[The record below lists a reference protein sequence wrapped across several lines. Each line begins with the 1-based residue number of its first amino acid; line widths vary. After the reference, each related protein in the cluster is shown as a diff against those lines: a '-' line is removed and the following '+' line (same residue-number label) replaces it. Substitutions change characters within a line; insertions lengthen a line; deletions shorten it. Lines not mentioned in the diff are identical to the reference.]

1 MSLRFRLLLLGL
13 ATLVL
18 PWAGCNYAREMESAL
33 REAEHDSLLAIAETM
48 AASLRGRRDL
58 LYREAPQPAADDE
71 ETSASPLVA
80 AAANAYDL
88 YTVVLPSAP
97 FIDGYVDEWPQQS
110 SAWRYFTNG
119 PRRVGI
125 LCGVYGRMLF
135 VQLVVHEPR
144 VVFDAAGGNPL
155 DPAAAGDRIWL
166 GFDTPEGAQHQVFL
180 GAPGFGTLV
189 ARSIGSGEFAQ
200 KIAVAEPRISGAWQ
214 LSPDGYRAELRL
226 PLSMLG
232 QHFGVLVDDRE
243 QRGGP
248 ALSFGSL
255 RVDDLGAVGRLI
267 TASPQLSAY
276 LGQFI
281 QPGMRLSV
289 TSADERLLARVDQL
303 AGSNE
308 LAAEPGI
315 LTSLYRRLV
324 DRNVA
329 PRVIEAAAAITD
341 RDAHAVI
348 GMLHVAQ
355 SERRWLTL
363 RDRALARMLN
373 LTVTISA
380 IAVIAILL
388 FAARLALRLSR
399 LRAASESALT
409 REGLVTTFPETQAR
423 DELGDVAR
431 GFATLLGRLNEYT
444 SYLRTLAGKLA
455 HEIRTPLTIV
465 RSSLEN
471 LESEGLPAPAA
482 AYLER
487 AREGTER
494 LNAILLAMGAAM
506 RVEEAIGSAE
516 RMRFDVVPVIESAVA
531 AYRTAFAQR
540 QFVTQLPASSVW
552 LNGAPDLIV
561 QMLDKLIDNAVDF
574 SPPQSSITVRLRTA
588 AEAAILEV
596 DNPGPALS
604 SESQERLFE
613 SLWQSR
619 SGSDSRPH
627 FGLGLY
633 IVRLIAQFHEGEAS
647 AASLP
652 GGDGAR
658 FSVRLPLLAPQAEQP
673 L

>member
-18 PWAGCNYAREMESAL
+18 PWAGCNYAREMEGAL
-33 REAEHDSLLAIAETM
+33 REAEHNSLLAIAETM

-71 ETSASPLVA
+71 ESSASTAVA
-80 AAANAYDL
+80 PTASAYDL
-88 YTVVLPSAP
+88 YAVVLPTAP
-97 FIDGYVDEWPQQS
+97 FIDGYVDEWPQHS
-110 SAWRYFTNG
+110 GAWRYFENG

-135 VQLVVHEPR
+135 VQLAVREPR
-144 VVFDAAGGNPL
+144 VVFDAAGANPL

-180 GAPGFGTLV
+180 AAPGFGTLV
-189 ARSIGSGEFAQ
+189 ARSIGSGELAQ

-214 LSPDGYRAELRL
+214 LSPEGYRAELRL

-248 ALSFGSL
+248 AVSFGSL
-255 RVDDLGAVGRLI
+255 RADDLGAVGRLI
-267 TASPQLSAY
+267 TASPQLTAY
-276 LGQFI
+276 LRQFI

-289 TSADERLLARVDQL
+289 TAADERLLARVDQL
-303 AGSNE
+303 EGSNE
-308 LAAEPGI
+308 LTAEPGI
-315 LTSLYRRLV
+315 LTRLYRRLV
-324 DRNVA
+324 DRNAA
-329 PRVIEAAAAITD
+329 PRVIEAGAAITD
-341 RDAHAVI
+341 RDARAVI
-348 GMLHVAQ
+348 ATLHVAE

-388 FAARLALRLSR
+388 FAARLAVRLSR
-399 LRAASESALT
+399 LRAASETALT

-471 LESEGLPAPAA
+471 LESEGVPAA
-482 AYLER
+482 AAVYLAR

-494 LNAILLAMGAAM
+494 LNAIVLAMGAAM

-516 RMRFDVVPVIESAVA
+516 RMRFDLVAVIQSAVA
-531 AYRTAFAQR
+531 AYRIAFEQR
-540 QFVTQLPASSVW
+540 QFVTQLPAGPIW

-574 SPPQSSITVRLRTA
+574 SP
-588 AEAAILEV
+588 
-596 DNPGPALS
+596 
-604 SESQERLFE
+604 
-613 SLWQSR
+613 
-619 SGSDSRPH
+619 
-627 FGLGLY
+627 
-633 IVRLIAQFHEGEAS
+633 
-647 AASLP
+647 
-652 GGDGAR
+652 
-658 FSVRLPLLAPQAEQP
+658 
-673 L
+673 